1 MTECLADI
9 RKDYKSCDQ
18 RILMDFLRFNQTYF
32 TPELFEF
39 ISKVPRN
46 PLKIYEWFIM
56 PSLLESPDGVR
67 LISTLMAEM
76 KTVGQLDSLKHSVM
90 MRCHFSLFI
99 ALLLHLE
106 PGILHKNDCFLI
118 DFEQTEKSN
127 YGEDLKVLEL
137 KTRFEDI
144 FINHPTYVDDVIMK
158 LFVIAR
164 DLHYDA
170 NGLYIKA

>member
-1 MTECLADI
+1 MSETIANI
-9 RKDYKSCDQ
+9 RVDYKSSDH
-18 RILMDFLRFNQTYF
+18 RLMMDVLRFNQSYF

-39 ISKVPRN
+39 MSKVPRH
-46 PLKIYEWFIM
+46 PQKKYEWFIM
-56 PSLLESPDGVR
+56 PSLLASSQGSR
-67 LISTLMAEM
+67 LLSTLMAEM
-76 KTVGQLDSLKHSVM
+76 KTVGQLNSLKHEIM

-106 PGILHKNDCFLI
+106 PGILSKNDCFLVE
-118 DFEQTEKSN
+118 FERTERSN
-127 YGEDLKVLEL
+127 YGEDLEVIEL
-137 KTRFEDI
+137 RTKFEDI

>member
-1 MTECLADI
+1 MTNCIADI
-9 RKDYKSCDQ
+9 RKDNKSGDSK
-18 RILMDFLRFNQTYF
+18 LMMDFLRFNQTYF

-39 ISKVPRN
+39 MSKVPRH
-46 PLKIYEWFIM
+46 PLKKYEWFIM
-56 PSLLESPDGVR
+56 PSLLASPEGVR

-76 KTVGQLDSLKHSVM
+76 KTVGQLDSLKHLVM
-90 MRCHFSLFI
+90 IRCHFSLFI

-106 PGILHKNDCFLI
+106 PGILSKNENFLI
-118 DFEQTEKSN
+118 DFERTERSS

-144 FINHPTYVDDVIMK
+144 FINHPAYVDDIIIK
-158 LFVIAR
+158 LFVIAS

-170 NGLYIKA
+170 NGVYIKA